1 MEERS
6 HHPNQRKL
14 YVEEGVQGAVDGV
27 DAVIVA
33 DAALVVSAVLLEE
46 LAGGD
51 LLLVEAVAVLFAKS
65 LVSHR
70 IVRRTTHRVCQN
82 QGSAEDHRQS

>member
-1 MEERS
+1 MHQDQLERTKERAGSDADYEEDAGT
-6 HHPNQRKL
+6 
-14 YVEEGVQGAVDGV
+14 VGV
-27 DAVIVA
+27 
-33 DAALVVSAVLLEE
+33 VLLEE